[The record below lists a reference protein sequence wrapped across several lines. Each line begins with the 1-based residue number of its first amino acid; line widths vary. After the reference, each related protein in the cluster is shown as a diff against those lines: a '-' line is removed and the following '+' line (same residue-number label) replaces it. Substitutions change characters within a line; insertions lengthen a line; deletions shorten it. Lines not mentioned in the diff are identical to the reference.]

1 MKTCI
6 DVVIRKTVL
15 FRRKRCITRLDFCKL
30 LALYCTYK
38 RVKLLASLIISAD
51 CYLYLTMWARWLP
64 VLGNFTAVLSIHES
78 EKAENHCINS
88 TVINKQ
94 IATDTKVF
102 FF

>member
-1 MKTCI
+1 
-6 DVVIRKTVL
+6 
-15 FRRKRCITRLDFCKL
+15 
-30 LALYCTYK
+30 
-38 RVKLLASLIISAD
+38 
-51 CYLYLTMWARWLP
+51 MWARWVP

-102 FF
+102 FYNRMLRRVGLLGTKRERDREGGREEITGEWEKKREKIHTFNLRMLLQV